1 MVTDGRATGGRD
13 ALAQSHRAAALFAAQ
28 GTASVVL
35 DCESGPVRLGLARTL
50 AGQLGGSA
58 VSLDELRAEGVA
70 SLVRENRP
78 AAGRGDA
85 RATNSSMRKAA

>member
-1 MVTDGRATGGRD
+1 D
-13 ALAQSHRAAALFAAQ
+13 ALAQSHRAAGLFAAQ

-50 AGQLGGSA
+50 AGRLGGTA

-70 SLVRENRP
+70 SLVRENRS
-78 AAGRGDA
+78 AH
-85 RATNSSMRKAA
+85 RATTTMRKAA